1 MTTRWT
7 RTDAVMATDLGD
19 EVVLL
24 NVETRAMHT
33 LNETGSV
40 VWSSAEDGLDVV
52 VERLST
58 QFAVDVDTARADAT
72 ELLDELVAKG
82 LLAELG

>member
-1 MTTRWT
+1 
-7 RTDAVMATDLGD
+7 
-19 EVVLL
+19 
-24 NVETRAMHT
+24 MHT